1 MENIIRTTKPISE
14 NSASFYF
21 EAKVVNSGKDGI
33 VAIGLTQTNSNTRTG
48 HLPGWDSDPSLG
60 IGYHG
65 DGKGGIYHGNFIP
78 ADELGEPYTTGDV
91 VGCYICRTQMNGDKI
106 NLVQFTKNGAVI
118 SSPRVITND
127 EWYPTIGI
135 GSPGVLIES
144 NFGEKA
150 FCFNPSGKHFRLF

>member
-33 VAIGLTQTNSNTRTG
+33 VAIGLTQTNPNTRTG
-48 HLPGWDSDPSLG
+48 LLPGWDKDPSLG
-60 IGYHG
+60 IGYHNHG
-65 DGKGGIYHGNFIP
+65 TGGIYHGNTYHAVEP
-78 ADELGEPYTTGDV
+78 GEPYRTGDV
-91 VGCYICRTQMNGDKI
+91 VGCYICRTQMNGDEI

-144 NFGEKA
+144 NFGENT
-150 FCFNPSGKHFRLF
+150 FFFNPSGKHFLL